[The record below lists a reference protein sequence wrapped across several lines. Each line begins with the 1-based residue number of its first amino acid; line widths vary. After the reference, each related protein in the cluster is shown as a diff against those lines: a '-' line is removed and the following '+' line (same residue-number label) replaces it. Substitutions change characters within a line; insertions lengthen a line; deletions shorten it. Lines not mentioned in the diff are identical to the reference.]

1 MKKFLFYMIALCLS
15 ILLVL
20 IGVFV
25 MINYKW
31 YISLPI
37 FIICGCLYAYIPFK
51 LNDLFEKEEQQQ
63 YDDSYKNAKSLNDAK
78 KLYCKQFDGKICYYN
93 DIEKAF
99 EDGAIWQK
107 ENLLNYAIDC
117 NVDWYDGPLLN
128 ITKEEQD
135 ELLIN
140 KLNVKFKDKL
150 KIIILK
156 SEEL

>member
-1 MKKFLFYMIALCLS
+1 MILIIGIITPLILVMASVYIALSLKP
-15 ILLVL
+15 I
-20 IGVFV
+20 F
-25 MINYKW
+25 
-31 YISLPI
+31 SLPLI
-37 FIICGCLYAYIPFK
+37 VLFGCIYSFTIVK
-51 LNDLFEKEEQQQ
+51 LDGYVKKIENEKF
-63 YDDSYKNAKSLNDAK
+63 DNSYKSADNLNDAK
-78 KLYCKQFDGKICYYN
+78 LLYGNNFNGKTCYSN

-107 ENLLNYAIDC
+107 ENLLNNAIDC
-117 NVDWYDGPLLN
+117 NVDWYDGPLLD
-128 ITKEEQD
+128 IIKEEQD